1 MQNREEFGVLGT
13 IQKEDSEAERWKSN
27 PKGQFMR
34 EDYKSAS
41 FTKTDQMKYWQVES
55 SNDQAGTIKT
65 RLENLLM

>member
-1 MQNREEFGVLGT
+1 
-13 IQKEDSEAERWKSN
+13 
-27 PKGQFMR
+27 MR

>member
-1 MQNREEFGVLGT
+1 MEFPGN
-13 IQKEDSEAERWKSN
+13 IQKEDSEAEMWKSN

-55 SNDQAGTIKT
+55 SNQAGTIKT
-65 RLENLLM
+65 RSENLLM